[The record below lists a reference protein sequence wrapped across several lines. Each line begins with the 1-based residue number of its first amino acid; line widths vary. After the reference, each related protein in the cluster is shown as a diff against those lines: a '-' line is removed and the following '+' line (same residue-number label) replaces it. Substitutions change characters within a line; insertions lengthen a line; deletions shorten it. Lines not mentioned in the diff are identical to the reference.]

1 MTPGNRKGV
10 TLRRPLDAQGLDE
23 GVRWLTRRD
32 RHLRRIVRHHG
43 PPPLWERPGGFRTLV
58 QIVLEQQVSLAA
70 GKAALGRI
78 ERRYGRLS
86 PARLIE
92 AGDEGL
98 REVGITRQKSRY
110 IVGLARA
117 CGEGSLNLRRLPSR
131 SDHEIRE
138 ALTRHKGIGQWTAD
152 VYLLMAMRRPDIWP
166 PGDLALQKALQWAMA
181 LPERPTGEGE
191 LAIAAAWSP
200 WRAVAARILWHGYLC
215 EGRTAAKQAS
225 RNGAS
230 A

>member
-1 MTPGNRKGV
+1 VTSGDRKTP
-10 TLRRPLDAQGLDE
+10 LASRRLDAEGLAE

-32 RHLRRIVRHHG
+32 RSLRRIVGRHG

-58 QIVLEQQVSLAA
+58 QIILEQQVSLAA

-78 ERRYGRLS
+78 ERRFGRLS
-86 PARLIE
+86 PGRLIE
-92 AGDEGL
+92 AGEEGL
-98 REVGITRQKSRY
+98 REVGITRQKTRY

-131 SDHEIRE
+131 SNDEIRD
-138 ALTRHKGIGQWTAD
+138 ALTRHKGIGRWTAD
-152 VYLLMAMRRPDIWP
+152 VYLLMAMRRPDVWP

-181 LPERPTGEGE
+181 LPERPTGEKE

-215 EGRTAAKQAS
+215 EGRTAAKTA
-225 RNGAS
+225 
-230 A
+230 

>member
-1 MTPGNRKGV
+1 MAPLAT
-10 TLRRPLDAQGLDE
+10 RRLDARSLDE
-23 GVRWLTRRD
+23 GTRWLTRRD
-32 RHLRRIVRHHG
+32 RDLRRIVRRHG

-58 QIVLEQQVSLAA
+58 QIILEQQVSLAA

-78 ERRYGRLS
+78 ERRCGRLS
-86 PARLIE
+86 PDRLIE
-92 AGDEGL
+92 AGEEGL
-98 REVGITRQKSRY
+98 RGAGITRQKSRY

-117 CGEGSLNLRRLPSR
+117 SSEGSLNLRRLAGRP
-131 SDHEIRE
+131 DTEVRE
-138 ALTRHKGIGQWTAD
+138 ALIRHKGIGQWTAD

-166 PGDLALQKALQWAMA
+166 PGDLALQKALQWAMD
-181 LPERPTGEGE
+181 LPERPTVAKE